1 MKNILIVVD
10 MQKGFARY
18 KQTQIKWWFES
29 TYSWIAL
36 LKAVDWRKTTYQKCP
51 QGIKI

>member
-18 KQTQIKWWFES
+18 KQTQKLAKD
-29 TYSWIAL
+29 IADL
-36 LKAVDWRKTTYQKCP
+36 LEKNLFDIVIATRF
-51 QGIKI
+51 